1 MGKATVVPITPSVLT
16 WAIRESGYSPEEV
29 AAKAEIPLEELSAW
43 KRGEP
48 PPLTKFRR
56 LAGVLKRTVATF
68 LLPSPPSS
76 APSPVQFRRV
86 PGIGRTTLNPV
97 ERRYLRE
104 ASRIQKATAW
114 LAGKLGRATPS
125 LPTYKLSTDAE
136 RASDSVRH
144 SLRSYLS
151 REPRAQPTPAQA
163 FDAWRDALE
172 RWGVLVFLFPLGKNA
187 AQGFSLWDEKAPLI
201 AVNTFWNDAARI
213 FTLFHEL
220 GHLLTRTSSVC
231 VERSASKF
239 TRPSDA
245 TERWCEQ
252 FAAAVLIPWTE
263 VEEFLGKRFEWRP
276 GTLVEDLS
284 VSRAIANRFKVSW
297 RAATLRLI
305 ERKAAK
311 WDLYGM
317 IPTASETK
325 IGGGG
330 GSGRNRREIK
340 EDQYGK
346 RATDMFVQ
354 AYQKRMIGRTDVL
367 DYLDLTDNGLSQL
380 QGAPRLE

>member
-1 MGKATVVPITPSVLT
+1 
-16 WAIRESGYSPEEV
+16 
-29 AAKAEIPLEELSAW
+29 
-43 KRGEP
+43 
-48 PPLTKFRR
+48 
-56 LAGVLKRTVATF
+56 
-68 LLPSPPSS
+68 
-76 APSPVQFRRV
+76 
-86 PGIGRTTLNPV
+86 V

-104 ASRIQKATAW
+104 ASRIQKTAAW
-114 LAGKLGRATPS
+114 LAGELRAEVPS
-125 LPTYKLSTDAE
+125 LPAYKLSADPEQVADAA
-136 RASDSVRH
+136 RQ
-144 SLRSYLS
+144 SLYSFLP
-151 REPRAQPTPAQA
+151 REPSNYPTPTQA
-163 FDAWRDALE
+163 FDAWRGALE
-172 RWGVLVFLFPLGKNA
+172 RSGVLVFLFPLGEDA
-187 AQGFSLWDEKAPLI
+187 AQGFSLWNGKAPLI

-231 VERSASKF
+231 VERAASKF
-239 TRPSDA
+239 VKPSDA
-245 TERWCEQ
+245 TERWCEH
-252 FAAAVLIPWTE
+252 FAAALLIPWGE
-263 VEEFLGKRFEWRP
+263 VEKFLLQRFEWQP

-305 ERKAAK
+305 EHNAAK
-311 WDLYGM
+311 WDLYRM

-325 IGGGG
+325 VGGGG

-346 RATDMFVQ
+346 RATDMFIQ
-354 AYQKRMIGRTDVL
+354 AYQKRLIGRTDVL